1 MTYRIKPV
9 AKAKENSGNKIRSL
23 FVMVS
28 QNVYFE
34 NFVLVCILLN
44 TVAMALLW
52 FDQPKDMPKFMEN
65 INYFFIFVFTAEAVI
80 KIVALGKVYFYDSW
94 NRYDFAIVV
103 ITILIL
109 SLQFVNISIHFGI
122 GFTVMRSLR
131 IGRIIRLIKYA
142 RKLQIIF
149 ETLFDSIGSL
159 GSLGLLM
166 MILFFMFAIVGR
178 NLFGLASIKEPNV
191 ELNEHV
197 NFRDL
202 STSFLLLFRCS
213 TGESWHGIMFD
224 LARIYS

>member
-1 MTYRIKPV
+1 MMTYRIKPV

-65 INYFFIFVFTAEAVI
+65 INYFFICVFTAEAVI

-142 RKLQIIF
+142 
-149 ETLFDSIGSL
+149 
-159 GSLGLLM
+159 
-166 MILFFMFAIVGR
+166 
-178 NLFGLASIKEPNV
+178 
-191 ELNEHV
+191 
-197 NFRDL
+197 
-202 STSFLLLFRCS
+202 
-213 TGESWHGIMFD
+213 
-224 LARIYS
+224 